1 MYNSMLEDF
10 DEDPFFSDPFRAHRE
25 HMRRMMRS
33 FSEPF
38 GSHFCTRITDG
49 RNRGWE
55 VAELPRPSSHF
66 STRITD
72 GRNRG
77 RDVVELPRPSFDRRN
92 ERRDMSQ
99 SLLPFGSTDMM
110 QNPVSMFGNMMSNM
124 RTNMD
129 EMSRGFDVSPAANGH
144 SFRSS
149 SVMSF
154 SKVGDEPPKVFQA
167 TTSTRCAPGGIKET
181 CQAVKD
187 SESGL
192 EKMKIGHQIKDRQ
205 HVVEKRHN
213 RQTGAEELKQ
223 DFVNMNESEADSF
236 DNEWQQKVSRLLS
249 PVHMPGPMQRQLG
262 SPEHPCRGHR
272 RRKAGRQGSGNTEV

>member
-1 MYNSMLEDF
+1 MYNSMLEEF

-38 GSHFCTRITDG
+38 GSHF
-49 RNRGWE
+49 
-55 VAELPRPSSHF
+55 

-77 RDVVELPRPSFDRRN
+77 RDVAELPRPSFDRRN
-92 ERRDMSQ
+92 ERR
-99 SLLPFGSTDMM
+99 MM
-110 QNPVSMFGNMMSNM
+110 VFLDHFYSMFDNMMSNM
-124 RTNMD
+124 RTSME
-129 EMSRGFDVSPAANGH
+129 EMRRGFEDVPPAANAH

-167 TTSTRCAPGGIKET
+167 TTSTHCAPGGIKET
-181 CQAVKD
+181 RQAVKD

-192 EKMKIGHQIKDRQ
+192 EKMKIGHQIKDRR

-213 RQTGAEELKQ
+213 RQTGEKEFKQ
-223 DFVNMNESEADSF
+223 DFVNMDESEADSF
-236 DNEWQQKVSRLLS
+236 DSEWQQKVSRLLS

-262 SPEHPCRGHR
+262 SPEHPRSPEVILR
-272 RRKAGRQGSGNTEV
+272 ERLDVKAQAT

>member
-1 MYNSMLEDF
+1 MYNSMLEEF

-38 GSHFCTRITDG
+38 GSHF
-49 RNRGWE
+49 
-55 VAELPRPSSHF
+55 

-77 RDVVELPRPSFDRRN
+77 RDVAELPRPSFDRRN

-99 SLLPFGSTDMM
+99 SLLPFGSTGSTDMM
-110 QNPVSMFGNMMSNM
+110 QNHASMFDNMMSNM
-124 RTNMD
+124 RTSME
-129 EMSRGFDVSPAANGH
+129 EMRRGFDVPPAANAH

-167 TTSTRCAPGGIKET
+167 TTSTHCAPGGIKET
-181 CQAVKD
+181 RQAVKD

-192 EKMKIGHQIKDRQ
+192 EKMKIGHQIKDRR

-213 RQTGAEELKQ
+213 RQTGEKEFKQ
-223 DFVNMNESEADSF
+223 DFVNMDESEADSF
-236 DNEWQQKVSRLLS
+236 DSEWQQKVSRLLS

-262 SPEHPCRGHR
+262 SPEHPRRGHLK
-272 RRKAGRQGSGNTEV
+272 RKAGRQGSGNTNEYEY